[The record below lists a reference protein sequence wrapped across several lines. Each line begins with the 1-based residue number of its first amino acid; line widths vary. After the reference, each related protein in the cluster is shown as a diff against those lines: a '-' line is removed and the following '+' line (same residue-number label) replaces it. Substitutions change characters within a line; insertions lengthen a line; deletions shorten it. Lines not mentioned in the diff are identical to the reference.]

1 MYSHEH
7 WTRNNQRLQTR
18 GKNTPISLDPFRFKC
33 HKSSSGLTRSTSL
46 DTKLGSTVQV
56 PHFPLN
62 EKVSSA
68 SRDEVESLKKEV
80 SVLREELYM
89 KLGELAT
96 IKESASRTKAT
107 DSDTISKL
115 ESHLAS
121 ERNDFQRK
129 LSELNAQIAFRE
141 ADYRLVCSELA
152 RIKEEAAVNKQM
164 LNGK

>member
-1 MYSHEH
+1 
-7 WTRNNQRLQTR
+7 
-18 GKNTPISLDPFRFKC
+18 
-33 HKSSSGLTRSTSL
+33 
-46 DTKLGSTVQV
+46 
-56 PHFPLN
+56 
-62 EKVSSA
+62 
-68 SRDEVESLKKEV
+68 
-80 SVLREELYM
+80 M

-115 ESHLAS
+115 ESHLKS

-152 RIKEEAAVNKQM
+152 RIKEEVASNKQVV
-164 LNGK
+164 NGEY